1 MMAHESALE
10 QLQGKAQFIDDLPLI
25 AGSLHAAPVC
35 SPVAHGR
42 LVAIDAI
49 AALQMPGV
57 KALIQAADLPG
68 PNQIANMA
76 RDEAILADEF
86 VAYAGQVVALVVAQ
100 SHREALA
107 AAAKVRLHIELLPSV
122 LGIEQ
127 AMHEAS
133 WIAPP
138 VLLQRGDT
146 EAAMA
151 SAPHRLKAERW
162 IGGQEHF
169 YLEGQIAYAIPEEQG
184 AMLVHSSTQHPGEM
198 QHWIAHALDL
208 PAHRVRVLC
217 RRMGGGF
224 GGKETQSG
232 QIAVWAAVAA
242 RRMGCPVRMRLDRDD
257 DFKITGKRHPFRVRY
272 EIGFDE
278 EGAILALD
286 AELASDCGF
295 SADLS
300 IPVNERALFH
310 VDNAYYIESL
320 RIRSYRCRTHKQSN
334 TAFRGFGG
342 PQGMYLIESAI
353 GDVAR
358 YLDRDALAI
367 RLRNV
372 YGPAPRNTTPYGMTV
387 EDEFIGD
394 LIRQLARDCRYEER
408 RQSIRAGFLPRG
420 IAITPV
426 KFGISFNATHFNQ
439 AGALLQWFTD
449 GSLALHHGGTEM
461 GQGLHTKLLG
471 IVSTVLG
478 VHPKHVRVMTTD
490 THTIANA
497 SATAASA
504 GSDLNGRATEI
515 AALTLRDRVITFWS
529 ESQVARPGSVRLED
543 EQIHWTDREGVARA
557 TPLIELI
564 SKAYL
569 ARIQLWAEGFYS
581 TPKIQF
587 NPITRQGRPF
597 YYFSW
602 GAACTEIEVDPKTG
616 CYRMLAVDIL
626 HDVGTT
632 LNERIDRGQVIGGF
646 VQGMGWLT
654 TEELVWHQDGRLL
667 THAPSTYKIPTARD
681 LPEHFAVKWWPMP
694 NREDNVGGSKAV
706 GEPPLMLAL
715 SVIEA
720 LRDAVANIRAGA
732 PFAGA
737 PFAGALDAEVST
749 GPGRKAVHLDAPA
762 TPERVFFAIRGTSE
776 KLERCEVHAAES
788 TGAQAGCNERG

>member
-1 MMAHESALE
+1 MQRSQAISAFIGHESALD
-10 QLQGKAQFIDDLPLI
+10 QIRGTARFIDDLPEV
-25 AGSLHAAPVC
+25 AGSLHLAPVC
-35 SPVAHGR
+35 SPIAHGR
-42 LVAIDAI
+42 LISIDAEQ
-49 AALQMPGV
+49 ALGMPGV
-57 KALIQAADLPG
+57 QALIQAGDLNG
-68 PNQIANMA
+68 PNEIANMA
-76 RDEAILADEF
+76 GDEPILAQHE
-86 VAYAGQVVALVVAQ
+86 VSYAGQVVALVAAR

-107 AAAKVRLHIELLPSV
+107 AAAKVKLHIEALPSV
-122 LGIEQ
+122 LSIEQ
-127 AMHEAS
+127 AMEARA
-133 WIAPP
+133 WITPP
-138 VLLQRGDT
+138 VLLERGDT
-146 EAAMA
+146 DGAMA
-151 SAPHRLKAERW
+151 KAAHRLKAQRW

-242 RRMGCPVRMRLDRDD
+242 KHLGCPVKMRLDRDD

-272 EIGFDE
+272 EVGFDD
-278 EGAILALD
+278 EGRLLALD

-310 VDNAYYIESL
+310 VDNAYYLESL
-320 RIRSYRCRTHKQSN
+320 RIRSYRCRTNKQSN

-358 YLDRDALAI
+358 YLGEDALHI

-372 YGPAPRNTTPYGMTV
+372 YGIAPRNTTPYGMTV

-394 LIRQLARDCRYEER
+394 LMRKLAQDCRYDSR
-408 RQSIRAGFLPRG
+408 RHAIKTGCLPRG

-471 IVSTVLG
+471 IVARVLG
-478 VHPKHVRVMTTD
+478 IDPAQIRVMTTD
-490 THTIANA
+490 THAIANA

-504 GSDLNGRATEI
+504 GSDLNGRAAEM
-515 AALTLRDRVITFWS
+515 AAHRLRDRLIDYWS
-529 ESQVARPGSVRLED
+529 KATGAQPASMRF
-543 EQIHWTDREGVARA
+543 EQGHCYWTDQKNI
-557 TPLIELI
+557 TQSIPLQGLV

-581 TPKIQF
+581 TPKIHF
-587 NPITRQGRPF
+587 DPTTRLGRPF

-602 GAACTEIEVDPKTG
+602 GAACTEIEVDPRTG
-616 CYRMLAVDIL
+616 CYRVLAVDIL
-626 HDVGTT
+626 HDVGHS

-654 TEELVWHQDGRLL
+654 TEELRWDEDGRLL
-667 THAPSTYKIPTARD
+667 THAPSSYKIPTARD
-681 LPEHFAVKWWPMP
+681 LPEHMALNFWPMP
-694 NREDNVGGSKAV
+694 NREDNVGRSKAV

-720 LRDAVANIRAGA
+720 LRDAVANIRAASHTSQWPRGV
-732 PFAGA
+732 
-737 PFAGALDAEVST
+737 E
-749 GPGRKAVHLDAPA
+749 GPMVHLDAPA
-762 TPERVFFAIRGTSE
+762 TPERVFFAIRH
-776 KLERCEVHAAES
+776 RAA
-788 TGAQAGCNERG
+788 

>member
-1 MMAHESALE
+1 MAHESALE
-10 QLQGKAQFIDDLPLI
+10 QLLGQARFIDDLPLL

-35 SPVAHGR
+35 SPLAHGR
-42 LVAIDAI
+42 LLGIDASN
-49 AALQMPGV
+49 ALQMPGV
-57 KALIQAADLPG
+57 KAFIQARDLPG

-76 RDEAILADEF
+76 RDEPILAQDTLS
-86 VAYAGQVVALVVAQ
+86 YAGQVIALVLAQ

-107 AAAKVRLHIELLPSV
+107 AAAKVKLEIEPLPSV
-122 LGIEQ
+122 LSIEQ
-127 AMHEAS
+127 AMEHSS
-133 WIAPP
+133 WITAPAM
-138 VLLQRGDT
+138 LERGQPD
-146 EAAMA
+146 EAMA
-151 SAPHRLKAERW
+151 KAPHRVSAQRW
-162 IGGQEHF
+162 VGGQEHF
-169 YLEGQIAYAIPEEQG
+169 YLEGQIAYAIPEEQN

-198 QHWIAHALDL
+198 QHWIAHALEL
-208 PAHRVRVLC
+208 PAHSVRVLC

-232 QIAVWAAVAA
+232 QVAVWAAVAA
-242 RRMGCPVRMRLDRDD
+242 NLMGCPVKMRLDRDD

-272 EIGFDE
+272 EVGFDD
-278 EGAILALD
+278 EGTILALD

-320 RIRSYRCRTHKQSN
+320 RIRSYRCRTNKQSN

-358 YLDRDALAI
+358 YLDQDALSV

-372 YGPAPRNTTPYGMTV
+372 YGTAPRNITPYGMTV

-394 LIRQLARDCRYEER
+394 LMRQLADDCRYKAR
-408 RQSIRAGFLPRG
+408 RQAIKSEGLARG

-449 GSLALHHGGTEM
+449 GTLALHHGGTEM
-461 GQGLHTKLLG
+461 GQGLHTK
-471 IVSTVLG
+471 IVGVVCHILG
-478 VHPKHVRVMTTD
+478 VDPTRVRVMTTD
-490 THTIANA
+490 THAIANA

-515 AALTLRDRVITFWS
+515 AASTLRDRLIEFWS
-529 ESQVARPGSVRLED
+529 TTVSAQVGSLRFDQGQLF
-543 EQIHWTDREGVARA
+543 WTDQEGIGRSTAL
-557 TPLIELI
+557 TELVN
-564 SKAYL
+564 KAYL

-581 TPKIQF
+581 TPKIHF
-587 NPITRQGRPF
+587 DPKTRQGRPF

-602 GAACTEIEVDPKTG
+602 GAACTEIEVDPRTG

-626 HDVGTT
+626 HDAGNS
-632 LNERIDRGQVIGGF
+632 LNQRVDRGQVIGGF
-646 VQGMGWLT
+646 VQGMGWLSS
-654 TEELVWHQDGRLL
+654 EELRWHDDGRLL

-681 LPEHFAVKWWPMP
+681 LPEHFEVNWWHMP
-694 NREDNVGGSKAV
+694 NREDNLGGSKAV

-720 LRDAVANIRAGA
+720 LRDAVGNIRFSRAT
-732 PFAGA
+732 
-737 PFAGALDAEVST
+737 ST
-749 GPGRKAVHLDAPA
+749 GQEKHDDGGIVKNDTVVSSNFSAEKTPGCGHRMVHLDAPA
-762 TPERVFFAIRGTSE
+762 TPERVFFAIRQS
-776 KLERCEVHAAES
+776 
-788 TGAQAGCNERG
+788 